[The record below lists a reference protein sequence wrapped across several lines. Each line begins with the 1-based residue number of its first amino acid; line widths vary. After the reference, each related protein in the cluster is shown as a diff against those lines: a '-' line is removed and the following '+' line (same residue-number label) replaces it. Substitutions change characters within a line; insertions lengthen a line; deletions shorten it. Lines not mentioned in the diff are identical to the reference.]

1 MVAVPAVY
9 GAGPGVDHQARV
21 HRCFF
26 KMGVQ
31 CELGRERSFA
41 GFILNEFN
49 ADKKAAP
56 TYVTY
61 IRVLMVFRP

>member
-1 MVAVPAVY
+1 MVAVAAVY
-9 GAGPGVDHQARV
+9 GAGPGVDHQACF

-31 CELGRERSFA
+31 YELGRKRGFA
-41 GFILNEFN
+41 GLILNEFN
-49 ADKKAAP
+49 ADEKAAS